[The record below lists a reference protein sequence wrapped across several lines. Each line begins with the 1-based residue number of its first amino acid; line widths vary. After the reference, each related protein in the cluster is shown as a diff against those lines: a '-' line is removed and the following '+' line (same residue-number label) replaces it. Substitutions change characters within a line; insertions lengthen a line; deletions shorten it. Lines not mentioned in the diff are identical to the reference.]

1 MNAQHFHMDGTMA
14 AVDQMVVSLTQAASA
29 VLSDGDVLR
38 FELATSEVLTNIVKH
53 ALNGGNEGS
62 IVDIELSTSDDGVV
76 LEIYDPVDTEPFNP
90 RDVQTHIDDV
100 DPLAESGRG
109 IAIILSCADE
119 LNYSPINGRQ
129 RLSISFWKEGRQDD
143 QN

>member
-1 MNAQHFHMDGTMA
+1 MA

-76 LEIYDPVDTEPFNP
+76 LEIYDPVDTEPFNL
-90 RDVQTHIDDV
+90 RDVKTHIDDV

-143 QN
+143 RN